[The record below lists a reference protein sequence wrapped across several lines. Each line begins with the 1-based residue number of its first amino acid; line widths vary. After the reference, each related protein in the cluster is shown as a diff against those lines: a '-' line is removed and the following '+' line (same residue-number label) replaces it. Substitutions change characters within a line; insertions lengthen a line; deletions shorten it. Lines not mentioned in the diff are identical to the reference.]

1 MYKGHAS
8 VWLGRRRERDILKLS
23 EGHFKKIID
32 LATLLKNF
40 MKAFLDNNLGEKEK
54 MFKEIFNLEREADDA
69 KESIIVELSKG
80 PFHPMDREDIMRLIL
95 TMDGIADNIKA
106 ASRKLMY
113 VDSSEIPDEVKRD
126 ILELTN
132 MVFDSIMRL
141 GEALKALVEGS
152 KDVLKL
158 ADSVERAE
166 EAIDEFRVGLIAR
179 VLKWGEGARRISVLL
194 MLKEAIEN
202 LEAAADGT
210 EDVADIIRMIVAG

>member
-1 MYKGHAS
+1 
-8 VWLGRRRERDILKLS
+8 
-23 EGHFKKIID
+23 
-32 LATLLKNF
+32 
-40 MKAFLDNNLGEKEK
+40 
-54 MFKEIFNLEREADDA
+54 
-69 KESIIVELSKG
+69 
-80 PFHPMDREDIMRLIL
+80 
-95 TMDGIADNIKA
+95 
-106 ASRKLMY
+106 MY
-113 VDSSEIPDEVKRD
+113 VDSLEIPDDIKKD

-132 MVFDSIMRL
+132 MVFNSIKRL

-152 KDVLKL
+152 KEVLKL

-210 EDVADIIRMIVAG
+210 ENVADIIRVIVAG

>member
-1 MYKGHAS
+1 
-8 VWLGRRRERDILKLS
+8 
-23 EGHFKKIID
+23 
-32 LATLLKNF
+32 
-40 MKAFLDNNLGEKEK
+40 MKAFLENNLGEKEK

-179 VLKWGEGARRISVLL
+179 VLKWGEGTRRISVLL

-210 EDVADIIRMIVAG
+210 EDVADIVRMIVAG

>member
-1 MYKGHAS
+1 LYRGYTS
-8 VWLGRRRERDILKLS
+8 VWLGRRRERDILNLS
-23 EGHFKKIID
+23 EKHFKKIID

-40 MKAFLDNNLGEKEK
+40 MKAFVENNLEEKEK
-54 MFKEIFNLEREADDA
+54 IFKEIFKVEREADDA

-95 TMDGIADNIKA
+95 TMDDIASNIKA
-106 ASRKLMY
+106 SSRKLMY
-113 VDSSEIPDEVKRD
+113 VDSSDIPDELKRD

-132 MVFDSIMRL
+132 MVFESIRRL

-152 KDVLKL
+152 KDVLAL
-158 ADSVERAE
+158 ADSVEREE

-179 VLKWGEGARRISVLL
+179 VLKWGEGAKKISLLL

-202 LEAAADGT
+202 LEAAADKT
-210 EDVADIIRMIVAG
+210 EDVADIIRVIVAG